1 MYRIDMLNKD
11 TSLSICDGDRN
22 NTDMIGNSIRQ
33 MFSHSWSCV
42 LQKLGQPYLY
52 QLNILGIMYI

>member
-1 MYRIDMLNKD
+1 MLSKD

>member
-33 MFSHSWSCV
+33 MFSHSWSSM

>member
-1 MYRIDMLNKD
+1 MLNKD

-22 NTDMIGNSIRQ
+22 NADMIGNLIRQ

-52 QLNILGIMYI
+52 QLNILGIIYI